1 MVVIILRIL
10 VDTLYLLALIN
21 PVSKISVLSALS
33 STAGPK
39 EFGEVTGKSSVAAAA
54 ILLVSMSFGH
64 FVLSSIFQVE
74 LHSLRLA
81 GGVVLFWVGFTALRK
96 GVFFEMESSMRFQD
110 VAVVP
115 LACPLIAGPATITAV
130 IALGAQHGMWT
141 TAAAILVALTVN
153 DLIMRLTSPLER
165 LLRRFNILGAVI
177 RITGLIVM
185 TIGTEMAL
193 DGLAAWGGRSGA
205 SDVPATVR

>member
-1 MVVIILRIL
+1 MGAIVLRIL

-33 STAGPK
+33 SNADRR
-39 EFGEVTGKSSVAAAA
+39 EFKVVTTKSSMAAAV
-54 ILLVSMSFGH
+54 ILLVAMSFGH
-64 FVLSSIFQVE
+64 FVLSSIFHVQ

-81 GGVVLFWVGFTALRK
+81 GGVVLFWMGFTALRR
-96 GVFFEMESSMRFQD
+96 GVFYELEASMRFRD

-130 IALGAQHGMWT
+130 IALRAQHGLAA
-141 TAAAILVALTVN
+141 TAAAIVLALILN
-153 DLIMRLTSPLER
+153 DLFMRLAGPMER

-185 TIGTEMAL
+185 TIGTQMAL
-193 DGLAAWGGRSGA
+193 DGLGAWEGRSGA
-205 SDVPATVR
+205 SGVLD